1 MTTNATK
8 YPEHEK
14 LKARQRDVGL
24 LSEFIDFIAEQGWE
38 LASFNDEDERL
49 WPIHKR
55 PDEIIDMFLEI
66 DPKKLEQ
73 ERKAILAEICKANND
88 ADRKRARA

>member
-1 MTTNATK
+1 MTTK
-8 YPEHEK
+8 RYPEHEK

-38 LASFNDEDERL
+38 LAQFSDKDERL
-49 WPIHKR
+49 WSIHKR
-55 PDEIIDMFLEI
+55 PDEVIGLFLEI

-73 ERKAILAEICKANND
+73 EKQVMLTEIRKLNAEQE
-88 ADRKRARA
+88 KRA